1 MAWTEQDDFIAFS
14 FGDFNTE
21 NYNNGSK
28 SFIRTSDG
36 DRYNQHL
43 TPQLKDKTAEVPGSD
58 GQYYFGTDYGP
69 KVFDI
74 SFAFYGLTKAEI
86 QGIKKHFSG
95 KEIKELR
102 FAEESDRCYMAK
114 VTSQPQ
120 IKALAFG
127 DGDNEIYNGEG
138 SVQFTAYWPYAKSA
152 TVSKTI
158 NFTVQTGEG
167 KDSNT
172 AITTTLC
179 GTNALSNQGDIPT
192 WFEFSS
198 TNDVNI
204 SKIEL
209 YSSGQGGEEFGTVCC
224 TIEGTNITYWSS
236 KTGIVKSGDNII
248 TYTGDGLFKVDVN
261 KSHSIKIY
269 HKNNTNSTFTFQ
281 YNHWYY

>member
-14 FGDFNTE
+14 FGEFNTE
-21 NYNNGSK
+21 NYNNGGK

-43 TPQLKDKTAEVPGSD
+43 TPQLKDKTAEVPGGD

-74 SFAFYGLTKAEI
+74 SFAFQGLTKEEI

-102 FAEESDRCYMAK
+102 FSEDIDRRYIEEGSGYRIEEIDRCYMAK
-114 VTSQPQ
+114 VTNQPQ

-158 NFTVQTGEG
+158 GFAVQTGEG

-172 AITTTLC
+172 AITTHLS
-179 GTNALSNQGDIPT
+179 GTNALSNEGDIPT

-209 YSSGQGGEEFGTVCC
+209 YQSGQGGEEFGTVCF
-224 TIEGTNITYWSS
+224 TIE
-236 KTGIVKSGDNII
+236 
-248 TYTGDGLFKVDVN
+248 
-261 KSHSIKIY
+261 
-269 HKNNTNSTFTFQ
+269 
-281 YNHWYY
+281 